1 MALKK
6 GLDVC
11 RPVTAAGPSRDFTGV
26 PCYVGLARGETDHQH
41 TLPSV
46 LGRGAAV
53 VQSRFAKSCRLIN

>member
-6 GLDVC
+6 GLGVC

-41 TLPSV
+41 T
-46 LGRGAAV
+46 A
-53 VQSRFAKSCRLIN
+53 